1 MKTSSCPFHREC
13 QFHNSTIKTP
23 SDAMLHQFF
32 CYMQYEECEI
42 AQRILAVS
50 LPVPARARPGGHYAD
65 ITISSVEQSRARNR
79 YALTARV
86 CFPFC

>member
-42 AQRILAVS
+42 AQREYSLACPCQRELARRALCGHHHLLGRAITREES
-50 LPVPARARPGGHYAD
+50 LRPHC
-65 ITISSVEQSRARNR
+65 SC
-79 YALTARV
+79 L
-86 CFPFC
+86 FPFC